1 MNASRL
7 ATLERGVWPREK
19 QKAALASVL
28 AALLLVTLKLVVGV
42 ATRSLGILSEAA
54 HSGLDLVAA
63 TVTLVSVR
71 VADKPADPSHPFGH
85 GKVEHLS
92 GFIEAALLML
102 TCAWI
107 VVEAVRRLF
116 FLEVHV
122 EPSLW
127 AFGVMF
133 ISLTLDTF
141 RSRALFR
148 VARKYNSQALEADA
162 LHFLTDVYSSSVVIL
177 GLVFVTIAEQRKIP
191 WLLDADPLAALV
203 VAGIIVYISLR
214 LGKRTVD
221 ALVDAAPEGTTLRI
235 EEAARSVPGVLRPER
250 VRVRQSGGRV
260 FADLH
265 LILQSNTSL
274 EHAQAVMNVVEA
286 NVHKDFPTADVVIHA
301 SPQTPD
307 SRDLVERV
315 RAVAHRSNFQ
325 VHDVRALEFKGKINV
340 SMDLELDPALTLKAA
355 HDEASRLEGQIKA
368 EVPEVSEVN
377 IHVEPRPTQL
387 ESGDEAQSAQTA
399 MERELLGI
407 ARETPGLVDC
417 HAVEVHQVGTSVVV
431 SLHATLDPDLL
442 LTRVH
447 DITEDLEL
455 RFRRSFPQISKVN
468 IHAEPGDPG

>member
-1 MNASRL
+1 M
-7 ATLERGVWPREK
+7 
-19 QKAALASVL
+19 
-28 AALLLVTLKLVVGV
+28 
-42 ATRSLGILSEAA
+42 
-54 HSGLDLVAA
+54 
-63 TVTLVSVR
+63 
-71 VADKPADPSHPFGH
+71 
-85 GKVEHLS
+85 
-92 GFIEAALLML
+92 
-102 TCAWI
+102 
-107 VVEAVRRLF
+107 
-116 FLEVHV
+116 
-122 EPSLW
+122 
-127 AFGVMF
+127 
-133 ISLTLDTF
+133 
-141 RSRALFR
+141 
-148 VARKYNSQALEADA
+148 
-162 LHFLTDVYSSSVVIL
+162 
-177 GLVFVTIAEQRKIP
+177 
-191 WLLDADPLAALV
+191 
-203 VAGIIVYISLR
+203 
-214 LGKRTVD
+214 D